1 MAWPRAMQANHLDAK
16 IDLCGCV
23 DLVLEIGDVLTS
35 RPAAPL
41 LLIATWMGSGR
52 SSKAPRR

>member
-1 MAWPRAMQANHLDAK
+1 MQANHLDAK

-35 RPAAPL
+35 RRRL
-41 LLIATWMGSGR
+41 SGKKSAR
-52 SSKAPRR
+52 GAELSAK